1 MTKYICSCCGR
12 EFSRK
17 KPLRELDTVWCKG
30 CKVRKTH
37 PEVLE
42 QKRAL
47 MLERNPS
54 KDPKVKKLI
63 AAKAVARFAD
73 ADQKRDILSKR
84 KQTNIEKY
92 GYASASQNEEVK
104 QRNVRS
110 QLERTGYVGWQNKEL
125 QKEAQKLAH
134 SEEAEAKRHE
144 TCLEKYGVTHHFQ
157 NKEIL
162 DKQWASYQDRTG
174 YDHPAHN
181 PSVKH
186 SIKGYEFEG
195 IHFDSSWEL
204 AYYIWLRDN
213 GKGFIYHPPFYLT
226 YLDDEETQHQYQP
239 DFLVEG
245 RFVEIKG
252 DHFFNEK
259 GEPYNHYAKAF
270 WWNKYNALLE
280 HKVEILKFEEVK
292 QYLRYVK
299 EKYGKDYLRSFKR
312 R

>member
-17 KPLRELDTVWCKG
+17 KPLGELDIIWCKG
-30 CKVRKTH
+30 CKVKKTH

-42 QKRAL
+42 QK
-47 MLERNPS
+47 
-54 KDPKVKKLI
+54 
-63 AAKAVARFAD
+63 
-73 ADQKRDILSKR
+73 
-84 KQTNIEKY
+84 
-92 GYASASQNEEVK
+92 
-104 QRNVRS
+104 
-110 QLERTGYVGWQNKEL
+110 
-125 QKEAQKLAH
+125 
-134 SEEAEAKRHE
+134 
-144 TCLEKYGVTHHFQ
+144 
-157 NKEIL
+157 
-162 DKQWASYQDRTG
+162 
-174 YDHPAHN
+174 
-181 PSVKH
+181 SVNH

-252 DHFFNEK
+252 DRFFNEK
-259 GEPYNHYAKAF
+259 GEPYNHYEKAF